1 MDCRFPIVVRRLA
14 MLCCLFASPAWAEVR
29 VEVQALMRD
38 VAVLR
43 IGGVQKT
50 LRAGQRSDEGV
61 LLVSSTP
68 KQAVI
73 EIDGRRHTMTLSQRI
88 SSSFEA
94 AAHGEVRINRNAYN
108 RYLTNGEINGRRLL
122 MLVDT
127 GATMVALNEQHATL
141 IGIDYKRTGT
151 PGQAGTAGGV
161 VPAWQVTLEKVTVG
175 SITLHHVPAMVLS
188 GLFPEEVLLGMTYL
202 KHVNLRDEGGVMVL
216 QQKF

>member
-1 MDCRFPIVVRRLA
+1 MDCRLLTVVCRVALLYC
-14 MLCCLFASPAWAEVR
+14 LCATAAWAQVR

-43 IGGVQKT
+43 IGGAQKT
-50 LRAGQRSDEGV
+50 LRAGQRSSEGV

-73 EIDGRRHTMTLSQRI
+73 DIDGRRQTLTLSQRI
-88 SSSFEA
+88 ASIFEA
-94 AAHGEVRINRNAYN
+94 ADQSEVRIARDGRN

-127 GATMVALNEQHATL
+127 GANIVAINEQHARL
-141 IGIDYKRTGT
+141 LGIDYQRTGT
-151 PGQAGTAGGV
+151 PGHASTAGGV
-161 VPAWQVTLEKVTVG
+161 VEAWTVLLDKVSVG
-175 SITLHHVPAMVLS
+175 PIALHHVPAMVVS
-188 GLFPEEVLLGMTYL
+188 GQHPTEVLLGMTYL
-202 KHVNLRDEGGVMVL
+202 KHVNLREQDGVMVL